1 LAGEGHTLRGRT
13 VVITGAAGGIGAALA
28 RRFAREECRLGL
40 LDRDPAGV
48 EALAQELESAGG
60 SALPLACDVTSPAE
74 CDAAMK
80 SVIAATG
87 GIDVLVNNAGIT
99 HLGAVRDVEVEV
111 LRRVME
117 VNFFGSVQCTKA
129 ALPSLL
135 ERRGQVIVLSSVAGF
150 APLATRAG
158 YAASKH
164 ALEGFFDSLRA
175 EHRQDGLRVMI
186 VCPWFVD
193 TRIGD
198 HALGPDGAPAASGTR
213 TGVRGMTSPEHVADA
228 IVQAAQKGRRLLL
241 VPGRARLAYVV
252 SRAAPALYER
262 LMLRQLRS

>member
-175 EHRQDGLRVMI
+175 EHRQDG
-186 VCPWFVD
+186 
-193 TRIGD
+193 
-198 HALGPDGAPAASGTR
+198 DGAPAAAGAR
-213 TGVRGMTSPEHVADA
+213 TGVRGMVSPEQVADA
-228 IVQAAQKGRRLLL
+228 IVEAAQKGRRLLL